1 MRSYSDDTGDCMAQ
15 FAVLCEPNVVVLLD
29 ENLNIVWRWEWKQG
43 RLNGLEK
50 EAQGNTLLVMEQG
63 GRHWIRI
70 YPMTD
75 QVERYIAAE
84 ESYSFDSILPFIN
97 QFEVSCLAGMLRA
110 SQQFRFI
117 ALRDKKV
124 YVGGPYGIGFIPH
137 QMYSLQ
143 DGKRILFTS
152 HTSSTM
158 RILDFTTG
166 EITHTIQAGAL
177 VADAGVSI
185 DNNLLFACSAMEN
198 TLRIWHLHSLQLAS
212 KVIHTGEGPNQIVT
226 SQDQLEQLL
235 IHCTDESSL
244 EIRGMID
251 GQIRKRITLEG
262 AMRHSSIRIHSWI
275 KNYILLSGVNKDPYI
290 AWWNLD
296 SETISS
302 ITPLPGKPLR
312 VISLH
317 EKVSFRV

>member
-1 MRSYSDDTGDCMAQ
+1 MAQ
-15 FAVLCEPNVVVLLD
+15 FAVLCEPNVVVFLD
-29 ENLNIVWRWEWKQG
+29 ENLDIVWRWEWKQG

-75 QVERYIAAE
+75 QVERYTATD
-84 ESYSFDSILPFIN
+84 ESYSFDSIIPFTN
-97 QFEVSCLAGMLRA
+97 QFEVRCYAGMLGA
-110 SQQFRFI
+110 SQQMRFI
-117 ALRDKKV
+117 ALRDKKIF
-124 YVGGPYGIGFIPH
+124 VGGPYGIGFIPY
-137 QMYSLQ
+137 QMHSLQ
-143 DGKRILFTS
+143 DGRRILFTS

-158 RILDFTTG
+158 RILDITTG

-177 VADAGVSI
+177 VADVGVSI
-185 DNNLLFACSAMEN
+185 DNNWLYACSAMEN
-198 TLRIWHLHSLQLAS
+198 TLRIWHLHSLHVPS
-212 KVIHTGEGPNQIVT
+212 KVIHTGEGPDQIVT
-226 SQDQLEQLL
+226 SQDHPEQLL
-235 IHCTDESSL
+235 IHCTDDRTL
-244 EIRGMID
+244 EIRGGGD

-262 AMRHSSIRIHSWI
+262 AMRHSSIRIHSWVE
-275 KNYILLSGVNKDPYI
+275 NYILLSGVSKEPYI

-312 VISLH
+312 VISIH
-317 EKVSFRV
+317 EK